1 MSDNE
6 DIFSRIKTPAEQSS
20 NSDLD
25 KLNAKHKKTIQSLNN
40 LYENITHKT
49 VFIGISVIL
58 VFVFVLSRYLLIKF
72 PGSNFLKQLNYD
84 SVIVIKYFITV
95 ILSVF
100 ISKHFD

>member
-58 VFVFVLSRYLLIKF
+58 VVIFVLSRYLLIKF
-72 PGSNFLKQLNYD
+72 PENNFLKQLNYD